1 MTKLK
6 LTPADRRQLEE
17 LGITEE
23 QVYKQLSLFARTDLQ
38 VHLNRPCTEDDGIRQ
53 VSAEEIDKYLRLQ
66 QAAAQAG
73 RFLKFV
79 PASGA
84 ATRMFQ
90 GLYQVYESYPGKDEM
105 LQRAARGESTA
116 GHFLQLL
123 ENIECFPFY
132 EDLQGSLAQNGLSL
146 EALLQQDQLET
157 VLAYLL
163 TDRGLNY
170 GSLPKALLK
179 FHRYDLG
186 SRTALAEHLDEA
198 THYVSDGNRVCRLH
212 FTISPRYEKEFRK
225 LAEELAPI
233 FADKNQVTYEIKFS
247 CQAPAT
253 DTIAVDLDHLPLR
266 NDDGRLVFRP
276 GGHGAI
282 LTNLNRLEGDLL
294 YIKNID
300 NIAPDHLRE
309 PVIFWNRILGGYL
322 IGVEK
327 AVHTFFNWLKTAGG
341 AAIPPELEKFARE
354 TLLIHF
360 PAAYGQWPVDEK
372 KNFLFNKLNRPI
384 RVCGMVP
391 NQGEPGGGPFWVEQ
405 KDGTISLQIV
415 ESAQVNLADPQ
426 QKKIWESSTHFN
438 PVHMVCS
445 LRDHEG
451 KPFDLPRHVDQ
462 EAVVICQ
469 KSKDGKQLKAL
480 ELPGLWNGSMADWNT
495 IFLKVPGE
503 TFCPVKTVN
512 DLLRPAHQ
520 PPPEQEMWLERDDTP
535 MAMRIS

>member
-6 LTPADRRQLEE
+6 LNQADRIQLEG
-17 LGITEE
+17 LGITED
-23 QVYKQLSLFARTDLQ
+23 QVYQQLSLFERTDLQ
-38 VHLNRPCTEDDGIRQ
+38 IRLNRPCTGDDGIRQ

-66 QAAAQAG
+66 HTAAQAG

-84 ATRMFQ
+84 ATRMFHS
-90 GLYQVYESYPGKDEM
+90 LYQVYESYPGQDAM
-105 LQRAARGESTA
+105 LHQAARGDSTA
-116 GHFLQLL
+116 EHFRQFW
-123 ENIECFPFY
+123 ENMECFPFY
-132 EDLQGSLAQNGLSL
+132 EDLQGLLAQKGLAL
-146 EALLQQDQLET
+146 EALLQQDQVET

-163 TDRGLNY
+163 TDHGLNY

-179 FHRYDLG
+179 FHYYDLG

-198 THYVSDGNRVCRLH
+198 AHYVGDGNRICRLH
-212 FTISPRYEKEFRK
+212 FTISPGYQQEFER
-225 LAEELAPI
+225 LAVELAPI
-233 FADKNQVTYEIKFS
+233 FAAKNRVTYEINFS

-253 DTIAVDLDHLPLR
+253 DTVAVDLDHLPLR

-300 NIAPDHLRE
+300 NIAPEHLRE

-327 AVHTFFNWLKTAGG
+327 AIHTFFNWLKTTGG

-360 PAAYGQWPVDEK
+360 PAAYGHWPVDEK
-372 KNFLFNKLNRPI
+372 KNFLVNKLNRPI

-391 NQGEPGGGPFWVEQ
+391 NRGEPGGGPFWVEH
-405 KDGTISLQIV
+405 KDGSLSLQIV
-415 ESAQVNLADPQ
+415 ESAQINLADPE
-426 QKKIWESSTHFN
+426 QKKIWQSSTHFN
-438 PVHMVCS
+438 PVHLVCS

-451 KPFDLPRHVDQ
+451 KPFDLSRYVDQ

-495 IFLKVPGE
+495 IFLEVPGE

-520 PPPEQEMWLERDDTP
+520 PSPEQAMWLERDNTLT
-535 MAMRIS
+535 AIRI